1 MRLRCCE
8 VEMLPAPARS
18 ALNLVRLAPMAA
30 FSTTHRPAEY
40 NFSWDALSTSLRES
54 LRALTEQ
61 RVMDPTVEDLQRAL
75 GPPQPDYVVTVLV
88 GMEDVLIKRE
98 WDVSSGAGGAELPRH
113 GRVLP
118 CALPPE
124 KLA

>member
-1 MRLRCCE
+1 
-8 VEMLPAPARS
+8 MLPAPARS
-18 ALNLVRLAPMAA
+18 ALNLVRFAPMAD
-30 FSTTHRPAEY
+30 FSTAPHPAEY

-98 WDVSSGAGGAELPRH
+98 WDVSSRAGGAELRRC
-113 GRVLP
+113 GG
-118 CALPPE
+118 A
-124 KLA
+124 